1 MKPLALLIILYAATT
16 AAQPVLHSPYGQSV
30 TLHRTGPGSP
40 YRILEQE
47 LDKRKALY
55 LAQKL
60 VWEERLCR
68 RKNPWCAM
76 ATPAARFDPY
86 QPEIDFYNRYLR
98 LHRAAQ
104 QRAVDSARQ
113 ADALQKQLAYYARL
127 ARQDSARRAADSA
140 RAIAEAIAAQE
151 KRTADSLQAIARQKE
166 DAQRKARLLKKY
178 GPATGTRLYKGQ
190 VQPGDTRQ
198 MATDALGEYH
208 TVQTVRTA
216 GKTTETWNFYPW
228 RLLHVVLVNGRVAE
242 VREGFR

>member
-60 VWEERLCR
+60 VWEESFAAEKTLVRDGY
-68 RKNPWCAM
+68 
-76 ATPAARFDPY
+76 PAARFDPY
-86 QPEIDFYNRYLR
+86 QAEIDFYNQYLR
-98 LHRAAQ
+98 QRRAALQ
-104 QRAVDSARQ
+104 QAQDSARQ
-113 ADALQKQLAYYARL
+113 ADALQKQLAYYARQ

-140 RAIAEAIAAQE
+140 RAVAEAIAAQE
-151 KRTADSLQAIARQKE
+151 QRTADSLQAIARQKE
-166 DAQRKARLLKKY
+166 DALRKARLLKKY